1 MSVRTPDER
10 SGFARLALPEVR
22 VEWSVELAP
31 VLRESVQD
39 RHTLDSGKLCAELP
53 ALWRAVDAALERVG
67 PGCLVPESIRHD
79 PYEGWQVAAL
89 PRYGPD
95 GELQLRDS
103 AEPAKPR
110 ARDRSA
116 LVQALVDAVAERPSA
131 DQADALALLDVLAG
145 TFPLGL
151 DAVCRRLLLDVELRR
166 GVSAGM
172 APLHEAL
179 ERRAAGPVSAVCYG
193 ESAVGSRKA
202 KGDPGTDNEDA
213 AMSVHA
219 DDGTLRMAVFDGVT
233 GIGDGSGGRAARAAV
248 ARLAQLW
255 GAGGLPERGG
265 DGTGEGRRGAGALG
279 HERGDA
285 GAVEVVSGPE
295 AGSEPGPGAAPP
307 SGGDPRTD
315 PAAGAGP
322 RPRRPFSTPRE
333 LIGELDRVVA
343 RAGGGAAVVLVSVSP
358 DGGAEVISVG
368 DAEAWLI
375 RPLRTDVVRPRE
387 LPYTAWKLTPSHT
400 GYAER
405 LRSSSQAHGDTSSLT
420 SALGDGTARWAHR
433 VFSVAPGD
441 LLLLASDGATG
452 SERGHWIGDVLA
464 GMAADLDA
472 SGRPVAPALA
482 AALTGRAEALGGW
495 DNATAL
501 VCAVDEA

>member
-1 MSVRTPDER
+1 MGSQEER
-10 SGFARLALPEVR
+10 AGFARLALPR
-22 VEWSVELAP
+22 LSVAWPDELAP

-53 ALWRAVDAALERVG
+53 FLWRAVDAALERVG
-67 PGCLVPESIRHD
+67 PGCLVPESIRYD

-95 GELQLRDS
+95 GGLQLRDGV
-103 AEPAKPR
+103 EPARPR

-166 GVSAGM
+166 GVGAGM

-179 ERRAAGPVSAVCYG
+179 ERRPAGQVSAVCYR

-202 KGDPGTDNEDA
+202 KGDPETDNEDVA
-213 AMSVHA
+213 TAVRA
-219 DDGTLRMAVFDGVT
+219 KDGTLRMAVLDGVT
-233 GIGDGSGGRAARAAV
+233 GDGDGSGGRAARAALE
-248 ARLAQLW
+248 RLLALW
-255 GAGGLPERGG
+255 PRGEPTGQNTDGSAGQRTDDTAPPYGPAGDHPRQGSLGLPRRLVAELDGAAARTGG
-265 DGTGEGRRGAGALG
+265 SAAAVLV
-279 HERGDA
+279 
-285 GAVEVVSGPE
+285 AVE
-295 AGSEPGPGAAPP
+295 
-307 SGGDPRTD
+307 
-315 PAAGAGP
+315 
-322 RPRRPFSTPRE
+322 
-333 LIGELDRVVA
+333 
-343 RAGGGAAVVLVSVSP
+343 P
-358 DGGAEVISVG
+358 DGSAEVVSVG
-368 DAEAWLI
+368 DAEAWVI
-375 RPLRTDVVRPRE
+375 RPLRPDAVRPRE
-387 LPYTAWKLTPSHT
+387 LPYSAWKLTPVHT

-405 LRSSSQAHGDTSSLT
+405 LRGSSQAHGDTSSLT
-420 SALGDGTARWAHR
+420 SALGDGSPRWAHR
-433 VFSVAPGD
+433 AFSVAPGD
-441 LLLLASDGATG
+441 LVLLASDGATVA
-452 SERGHWIGDVLA
+452 ERGRWFGDVLA

-472 SGRPVAPALA
+472 SGRPSAPALA

-495 DNATAL
+495 DNATAV